1 MMRFQTGSKWA
12 PELELRLTGLT
23 PENMFGPKFVA
34 HIGAEFGTELELD
47 WHRFGVPSGDSNPD
61 QIDSK
66 MPCESHGIS
75 QVSRV
80 TNRKCLFT
88 NRTK

>member
-1 MMRFQTGSKWA
+1 MQLQTGSKLT
-12 PELELRLTGLT
+12 PELELRLTGLR

-47 WHRFGVPSGDSNPD
+47 WRRFGVPSGDSYPD

-66 MPCESHGIS
+66 MPLNHMAFHRSHE
-75 QVSRV
+75 
-80 TNRKCLFT
+80 
-88 NRTK
+88 